1 MPARFP
7 RAFFARPTLDVAR
20 DLLGSLLV
28 RRLDGTRVAGRI
40 VEVEAYIGPDDSA
53 CHAARGRTARNEVMF
68 GPPGRAYVYFTYG
81 MHWMLNVVTEVEGFP
96 AAILIRA
103 VEPVA
108 GLEAMRRRRDG
119 VPDRLLA
126 SGPARLCQAFSIDRS
141 LNGADLVAGG
151 ELYLQRG
158 EPLGAGD
165 VEASPRIGVDYA
177 RRRDREA
184 RWRLFAAASAWV
196 SRPQRRRRAVQGG

>member
-7 RAFFARPTLDVAR
+7 RAFFARPTLEVAR

-28 RRLDGTRVAGRI
+28 RQVDGTRIAGRI
-40 VEVEAYIGPDDSA
+40 VEVEAYIGQDDSA
-53 CHAARGRTARNEVMF
+53 CHASRGCTARNEVMF

-81 MHWMLNVVTEVEGFP
+81 MHWMLNVVTEREGFP

-108 GLEAMRRRRDG
+108 GIEAMRRRRDG
-119 VPDRLLA
+119 APDRLLA

-151 ELYLQRG
+151 ELYLRRG
-158 EPLGAGD
+158 EPLGPGD
-165 VEASPRIGVDYA
+165 VESSARIGVDYA
-177 RRRDREA
+177 LRRDREA
-184 RWRLFAAASAWV
+184 PWRLFAAACTWV
-196 SRPQRRRRAVQGG
+196 SRPPRRRRPAPRR